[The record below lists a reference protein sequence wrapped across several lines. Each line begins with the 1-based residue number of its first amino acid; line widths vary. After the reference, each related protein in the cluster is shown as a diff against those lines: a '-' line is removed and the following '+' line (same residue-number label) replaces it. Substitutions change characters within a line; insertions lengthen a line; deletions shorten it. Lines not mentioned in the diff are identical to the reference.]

1 MLEREFGS
9 CKEELLVIQ
18 EKLDD
23 IAQLLQDWRDE
34 QIDENVAEAL
44 EIEFANLSKELGSVD
59 RRLLK
64 LEQEVI

>member
-18 EKLDD
+18 EKLDE

-34 QIDENVAEAL
+34 QIDESAAEAL
-44 EIEFANLSKELGSVD
+44 KIEFANLSKELGSVD

>member
-1 MLEREFGS
+1 MLEKEFGS